1 MNIFKNDRFVLIKE
15 MEYFNKVGMIYEVA
29 NITETAVV
37 LRDVKTKVAV
47 GAVNIDD
54 FDKYFVRP
62 EYVKSWTKWWGMV
75 DTAGNNIG
83 FYRTNLKKVQVRNLD
98 GIRAEASCN
107 KHYGDEFDLTFGI
120 HLAYARCEDKKL
132 KKLEAEY
139 ENALKHIKSDMI
151 ENRNMI
157 KRMLRTLDGDNE

>member
-29 NITETAVV
+29 NITDTAVV
-37 LRDVKTKVAV
+37 LRNVKTKVAV

-62 EYVKSWTKWWGMV
+62 ETVKSWTKWWGMV
-75 DTAGNNIG
+75 DTAGNMIG

-107 KHYGDEFDLTFGI
+107 KRYGDEFDLTFGV
-120 HLAYARCEDKKL
+120 HLAYARCEDKRL
-132 KKLEAEY
+132 KKLETEY
-139 ENALKHIKSDMI
+139 ENALKNIQSDKI
-151 ENRNMI
+151 ENRNYI
-157 KRMLRTLDGDNE
+157 KKMLRTLDEVDE